1 MGTTQP
7 IRDKDELK
15 NFIAYY
21 EVAHPNIRNYTMIIL
36 GLYTALRISDV
47 LNLKWNDVYYF
58 EKDCF
63 LDHLLIHEQKT
74 GKVNEIAL
82 NSHVI
87 KALDCYRKTRKP
99 DAEDYIFQNPPH
111 LRIRSAVPRHIVL
124 CAEQRTKPYAK
135 RMSAVI
141 RSARRLAI
149 MHGNREF
156 RRFF

>member
-47 LNLKWNDVYYF
+47 LNLKWKDVYYF

-87 KALDCYRKTRKP
+87 KSTGAVTGKQENLMRR
-99 DAEDYIFQNPPH
+99 IIFFQNPPH

-124 CAEQRTKPYAK
+124 YAEQRTKPYA
-135 RMSAVI
+135 
-141 RSARRLAI
+141 
-149 MHGNREF
+149 
-156 RRFF
+156 

>member
-21 EVAHPNIRNYTMIIL
+21 EAAHPNIRNYTMIIL

-47 LNLKWNDVYYF
+47 LNLKWKDVYYF

-74 GKVNEIAL
+74 GKVNEIAML
-82 NSHVI
+82 SRHWTVTGKQENLTQRI
-87 KALDCYRKTRKP
+87 
-99 DAEDYIFQNPPH
+99 IFFQNRLIP
-111 LRIRSAVPRHIVL
+111 RSHSAAPRHIVL
-124 CAEQRTKPYAK
+124 YAEQRTKPYAK
-135 RMSAVI
+135 RISAVI
-141 RSARRLAI
+141 RSARRSVI